1 MSLASLFRWDST
13 GVARS
18 TVDRKAFYAAVLSAT
33 ANIHPEQTIMVI
45 TDPITYTPS
54 VEEDGCMVA
63 TSIPAR
69 FLSNVTNVRYAI
81 SKDIPHSVAALQEG
95 DCIEVKLACGAWGG
109 TTVSVVLY
117 AGNDLKLCVRTS
129 QPCRGTWDME
139 TLFAVAQG
147 AHHSTRE
154 HKRRRHPVYSTMHT
168 SRGGGGGGGGG
179 GKGGV
184 QPRGVV
190 AVDRSS
196 RLLAALATD
205 AGDAD
210 SLMHTNYENGA
221 KWDIEDSD

>member
-33 ANIHPEQTIMVI
+33 ANVHPEQTLMVI

-154 HKRRRHPVYSTMHT
+154 HKRRRHPVYSTMHA
-168 SRGGGGGGGGG
+168 SRGGGGGG

-190 AVDRSS
+190 GVDRSS
-196 RLLAALATD
+196 GLLAALATD